1 MVPVA
6 SEKACAVVSLSS
18 TSTKPY
24 PHESRRT
31 QSGRLGTEERAGELV
46 PARPDTPGG
55 VGRTAEEGAAAG
67 SGQRVWHGGR
77 GWDLGIMVAGG
88 VGRLSS
94 EGERRLDMDIAADM
108 IEG

>member
-6 SEKACAVVSLSS
+6 AEKACAVVWLSS
-18 TSTKPY
+18 TSTNPY

-31 QSGRLGTEERAGELV
+31 QSGRLGTEERAGGRV

-55 VGRTAEEGAAAG
+55 AGRTTEEGAAAG
-67 SGQRVWHGGR
+67 SGHHGGR